1 MITPETHHRINT
13 FYRSLDK
20 VLSEMQSRFD
30 SNDQQI
36 LCALGDVVL
45 NEHPSVKGFEVVA
58 KLLEFEQSM
67 YENSVNNDIS
77 SRAKTAAPIV
87 ERMFQNGLFDVLPVL
102 NEVATTLA
110 SAPATSR

>member
-1 MITPETHHRINT
+1 
-13 FYRSLDK
+13 
-20 VLSEMQSRFD
+20 MQSRFD

-36 LCALGDVVL
+36 LSALGDVVL

-77 SRAKTAAPIV
+77 SRAKLLQRLSK
-87 ERMFQNGLFDVLPVL
+87 ECFKMDY
-102 NEVATTLA
+102 
-110 SAPATSR
+110 STSYLC